1 MSQYRIS
8 IVAVGKLKQAHRY
21 LQTGIAHY
29 EKLLS
34 RRLAITWVELPE
46 ECPTATVP
54 VAQVKAREAASILRF
69 INKHQMEDCRVVA
82 LSEQGK
88 TFDSEGFAAWLQAN
102 LPGGANPPNGGSGK
116 RATTD
121 MLCIVGGAYGL
132 APEILEQADL
142 VWSLSE
148 LTFPHQLVRLIILE
162 QLYRALS
169 IIHHEPYH
177 K

>member
-1 MSQYRIS
+1 MASGQLAGWGKSSQ
-8 IVAVGKLKQAHRY
+8 
-21 LQTGIAHY
+21 
-29 EKLLS
+29 
-34 RRLAITWVELPE
+34 W
-46 ECPTATVP
+46 
-54 VAQVKAREAASILRF
+54 RF
-69 INKHQMEDCRVVA
+69 
-82 LSEQGK
+82 
-88 TFDSEGFAAWLQAN
+88 W
-102 LPGGANPPNGGSGK
+102 K